1 MYVFLRDDKD
11 INFTAFWRLLEKQP
25 VMRNSFTV
33 QEGLVL
39 VELLLV
45 LLVPQPGDTSL
56 DVLAV
61 GNITPPYRH
70 SVTPQTLLREN
81 T

>member
-1 MYVFLRDDKD
+1 
-11 INFTAFWRLLEKQP
+11 
-25 VMRNSFTV
+25 MRNSFTV

-70 SVTPQTLLREN
+70 SVTPQKLLREN